1 MDPELL
7 KFAAQMGATGLL
19 AYGMFLVYRK
29 DMAGNAE
36 SLKQHLDIERGR
48 SDILIQVVKA
58 NTEVNAKLCEK
69 LDRVIDERTGTD
81 RRHG

>member
-29 DMAGNAE
+29 DMAGYAE